1 MLSNDTDHN
10 QYNRYELKVDKLVSR
25 VDNIEILLRTAF
37 SDLESSLSK
46 NRWYQKFNLIGG
58 NVVYIHLP

>member
-1 MLSNDTDHN
+1 MMLSNDTDHN

-37 SDLESSLSK
+37 SELDSSLSK
-46 NRWYQKFNLIGG
+46 K
-58 NVVYIHLP
+58 